1 MRAAAQFVISLIDSR
16 CRSTGRVWM
25 LGTDQPTVIVTG
37 VSSGVGLWFQ
47 KNITKGYVL
56 QPLSGERVAQ
66 MARDPEFQQS
76 GVHWSWGNRQKPGAK
91 PFAQSLS
98 AKANDDRRGQRLWKL
113 SEDLFG
119 LSAACVRN

>member
-1 MRAAAQFVISLIDSR
+1 
-16 CRSTGRVWM
+16 M

-47 KNITKGYVL
+47 KNITKGYFS

-66 MARDPEFQQS
+66 VVCDPEFQES
-76 GVHWSWGNRQKPGAK
+76 GVHWNWGNRQKPGAK

-98 AKANDDRRGQRLWKL
+98 AKANDGRRGQGLWKL
-113 SEDLFG
+113 SEDLVG
-119 LSAACVRN
+119 LSGARARN